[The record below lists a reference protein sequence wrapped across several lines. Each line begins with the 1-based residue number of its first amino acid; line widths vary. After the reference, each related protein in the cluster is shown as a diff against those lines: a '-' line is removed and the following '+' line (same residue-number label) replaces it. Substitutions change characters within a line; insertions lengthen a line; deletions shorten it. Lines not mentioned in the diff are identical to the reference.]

1 MLANTEVFTV
11 LPDEINAAMDKAWS
25 DMKSY
30 SEGGSSWLIPVGL
43 VVAVAVVVLL
53 FWSRNRKKQREDY

>member
-1 MLANTEVFTV
+1 M

-30 SEGGSSWLIPVGL
+30 SEGGNGWVIPL
-43 VVAVAVVVLL
+43 VLVLAVAVVVVL
-53 FWSRNRKKQREDY
+53 FWTRSRKKQREDY